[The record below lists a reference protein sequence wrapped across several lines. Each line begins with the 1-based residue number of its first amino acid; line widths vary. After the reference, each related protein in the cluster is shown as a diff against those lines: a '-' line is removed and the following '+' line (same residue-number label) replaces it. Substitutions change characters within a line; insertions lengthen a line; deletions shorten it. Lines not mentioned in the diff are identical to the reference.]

1 MERARSASF
10 GLLHSRKAQAPA
22 MLGASPK
29 ADDIVTR
36 FGLAYGPAADPI
48 SDEAKVALAL
58 LKTRHI
64 C

>member
-1 MERARSASF
+1 
-10 GLLHSRKAQAPA
+10 